1 MNINPGGMMSPKRGN
16 DNLTS
21 RQQELLD
28 LLRETAERGGT
39 SPSYREIGVALGIRS
54 TNGVKV
60 LVDALVRKGFLRP
73 SEGRA
78 RGLELTASGRLS
90 PAAGEGVAWVPLIG
104 RVAAGAPILAEQN
117 VEEMLPV
124 DRSLL
129 RGAESF
135 ALEVRGDS
143 MVEAGILDGDIVFAE
158 ATAVAR
164 AGEMVVAR
172 VGEEATVKFFFPE
185 AGQIRLQPANEH
197 YAPILVDPS
206 RDEFHIEGRV
216 TGLLRRYR

>member
-1 MNINPGGMMSPKRGN
+1 MTPRRGN

-28 LLRETAERGGT
+28 LLREAAERGGAT
-39 SPSYREIGVALGIRS
+39 PSYREIGEQLAIRS
-54 TNGVKV
+54 TNGVKT

-73 SEGRA
+73 NDGRA
-78 RGLELTASGRLS
+78 RGLELTASGRQA
-90 PAAGEGVAWVPLIG
+90 PAAVDAVAWVPLIG

-117 VEEMLPV
+117 VEELLPV

-129 RGAESF
+129 RGEESF

-143 MVEAGILDGDIVFAE
+143 MVEAGILDGDIVFAQ
-158 ATAVAR
+158 AIAAAR

-185 AGQIRLQPANEH
+185 AGRIRLQPANER
-197 YAPILVDPS
+197 YAPILVDPA
-206 RDEFHIEGRV
+206 REDFHIEGRV